1 MGNIW
6 WVQEEIFLTLFYF
19 QNNMLLSQKEILE
32 KEGQIYLL
40 CKIFP
45 GASSN
50 KLKSFVKNNIE
61 GRDVEILS
69 IAISAPAEK
78 NKANKELIKFL
89 AKEFM
94 TSKSNISI
102 ISGHSDRLKL
112 IKILK

>member
-1 MGNIW
+1 
-6 WVQEEIFLTLFYF
+6 
-19 QNNMLLSQKEILE
+19 MLLSQKEKLE

-45 GASSN
+45 GASFN

-89 AKEFM
+89 SKEFKVA
-94 TSKSNISI
+94 SNNISI
-102 ISGHSDRLKL
+102 ISGSGDRLKL

>member
-1 MGNIW
+1 M
-6 WVQEEIFLTLFYF
+6 LT
-19 QNNMLLSQKEILE
+19 SQKEKLE
-32 KEGQIYLL
+32 KDGQIYLL

-45 GASSN
+45 GAISN

-69 IAISAPAEK
+69 VAISAPAEK

-89 AKEFM
+89 SKEFA
-94 TSKSNISI
+94 TISDKVSI
-102 ISGHSDRLKL
+102 ISGSSDRLKL